1 MKKFL
6 SILLVFSI
14 VITLCMNVS
23 AVPVS
28 VYDASSAYKNT
39 TLTITNR
46 KAVCYSEYRDSDSNI
61 KAIKITQTLEKH
73 AFLWF
78 WSVYGGE
85 WPHNVV
91 GKKATSTNIKLNV
104 ENGTYHV
111 KSVFLITLNDGSQY
125 TVTDYSSEV
134 TVS

>member
-14 VITLCMNVS
+14 VIALCMNVS
-23 AVPVS
+23 AVS
-28 VYDASSAYKNT
+28 LYDASSAYKTT

-46 KAVCYSEYRDSDSNI
+46 KAVCYSEYIDSDSNI

-91 GKKATSTNIKLNV
+91 GKKATSTNIKLKV
-104 ENGTYHV
+104 ENGIYRV

>member
-1 MKKFL
+1 MKKIL

-46 KAVCYSEYRDSDSNI
+46 KAVCYSEYKDSDNNI
-61 KAIKITQTLEKH
+61 KFIQITQTLEKH

-85 WPHNVV
+85 WSHSVV
-91 GKKATSTNIKLNV
+91 NKRATSTNVKLHV

-111 KSVFLITLNDGSQY
+111 KSVFVVTMKDGSKY
-125 TVTDYSSEV
+125 TVTDYSPEV